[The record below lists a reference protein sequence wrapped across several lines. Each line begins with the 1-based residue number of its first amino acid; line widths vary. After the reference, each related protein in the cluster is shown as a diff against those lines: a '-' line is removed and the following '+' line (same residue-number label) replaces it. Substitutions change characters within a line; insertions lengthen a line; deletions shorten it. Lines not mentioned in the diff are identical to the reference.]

1 MAKFLCIL
9 AVWLLTGSP
18 RIGAQTPEKIN
29 WPSTYEPS
37 KSKFFVHNEIE
48 INAPPQVV
56 WEILI
61 DAPSWP
67 NWYKGAKNVVLKNSN
82 EATLKADAVF
92 NWQTMGLKFESTIKE
107 FVPYQRLSW
116 ESKKKMIQG
125 YHGWLILPTP
135 TGCKVITEESQNG
148 WLTLLEKTFQRKK
161 LHRLHDI
168 WLAEIKQKAEAQPKN
183 PPHD

>member
-9 AVWLLTGSP
+9 AVWLLTSSP

-48 INAPPQVV
+48 INAPPQVI
-56 WEILI
+56 WEILM

-107 FVPYQRLSW
+107 FIPYQRLSW
-116 ESKKKMIQG
+116 ESKKKIIQG
-125 YHGWLILPTP
+125 YHAWLIIPTP
-135 TGCKVITEESQNG
+135 SGCKVITEESQNG
-148 WLTLLEKTFQRKK
+148 WLTFLEKTFQRKK
-161 LHRLHDI
+161 LHRLHDA
-168 WLAEIKQKAEAQPKN
+168 WLAEIKQKAEAKPQKSTP
-183 PPHD
+183 